1 MMESIISDELF
12 ESTHERKFLGF
23 HLVEKI
29 LSQVSADEVS
39 VISLVKVNEG
49 STFYIIDLDKTII
62 KIKTDVT
69 IFSVLLKYK

>member
-23 HLVEKI
+23 QLVEKI